1 LWLKFVINWSGA
13 VVTYVL
19 FLLVSMEGKKKLC

>member
-1 LWLKFVINWSGA
+1 MDAIIHSLTGIGAASGA

-19 FLLVSMEGKKKLC
+19 AHVQTTPH